1 MAKTCFFLSLR
12 LSSLSEVFLFLSAF
26 SLRQAGSCQCLLSV
40 LCCVRLASSQLCPC
54 LSTSSVR
61 VGCQCG
67 SMDVLVGFQWHVRR
81 IRVSEWQTVPR
92 YITQDIT
99 ISTRHGE
106 AHVRIFPTRASL
118 D

>member
-1 MAKTCFFLSLR
+1 MTKIYFFLSLR
-12 LSSLSEVFLFLSAF
+12 LSSLSEVFLFLS
-26 SLRQAGSCQCLLSV
+26 
-40 LCCVRLASSQLCPC
+40 LCPC

-67 SMDVLVGFQWHVRR
+67 SMDVLVGFQ
-81 IRVSEWQTVPR
+81 VSEWQTVPR
-92 YITQDIT
+92 YIT
-99 ISTRHGE
+99 ISTRQGE